1 MPSLNQNIIGSFW
14 YSHPNHFLYQEY
26 LKLSV
31 SCDMKFEKY
40 PFDSHI
46 CYMQMTNVIGNLDL
60 VVLQTPMIYSRDEKD
75 NPDGKSY
82 TTSNDK
88 IEFDTIIKPMKS
100 SYNLE
105 FGYKYSKA
113 EVEFVLKRKPSIVSY
128 LLSSYF
134 APTSV
139 FSALSLISYCI
150 DPHNVPGRMALLITV
165 CLIITNTYNS
175 ITVGPNIRGY
185 SYIEVWYIGIVVPV
199 FIGIIE
205 YGTILGLMKFGNDVI
220 SFNPKTLYQRLDI
233 VACAASAITLIGFN
247 LLFWSYI
254 NN

>member
-1 MPSLNQNIIGSFW
+1 MIISR
-14 YSHPNHFLYQEY
+14 S
-26 LKLSV
+26 
-31 SCDMKFEKY
+31 
-40 PFDSHI
+40 
-46 CYMQMTNVIGNLDL
+46 IGL
-60 VVLQTPMIYSRDEKD
+60 
-75 NPDGKSY
+75 
-82 TTSNDK
+82 
-88 IEFDTIIKPMKS
+88 S

-205 YGTILGLMKFGNDVI
+205 YGTILGLMKFGNNVI